1 MVEKTISQP
10 TDQQILI
17 GKLLRDAR
25 EAKGIAIE
33 DLAEKLHLLT
43 DVVRGIEQCD
53 FEEMPSRVFVRGY
66 VRNYARLVGLNAQEM
81 LDKFDQAHPED
92 LSHLQID
99 KTPHLPTDSPVASR
113 FAGVVT
119 WVTVLAIVIL
129 FVVWWYDYLTREE
142 AQESTAEQAV
152 VTKEVIAQSPVE
164 LAPLAESVTPP
175 AVVAEPIEEV
185 QAVELKQDVV
195 EPKVAVPVE
204 VAAVEPVIEP
214 QPVVAEP
221 MFIEPVQTPVIEEK
235 PIEVVEAKPQAP
247 VIPDVRLKLNGDCW
261 VIVKSDDD
269 SFKLVGL
276 YNTGYEKIFEGN
288 APYTIVLGN
297 YESAELWVRGKLYDL
312 TPHARGNVARFT
324 LTL

>member
-1 MVEKTISQP
+1 MVEKTITQP

-33 DLAEKLHLLT
+33 DMAEKLHLLT

-81 LDKFDQAHPED
+81 LDKFDQVHPED

-99 KTPHLPTDSPVASR
+99 KTPHLPTDSPVANR

-119 WVTVLAIVIL
+119 WLTVLAIVIL

-142 AQESTAEQAV
+142 TQENAAEQTVA
-152 VTKEVIAQSPVE
+152 TEEVIVQSPIE
-164 LAPLAESVTPP
+164 LAPREDNVTPSAFVAESTEDAP
-175 AVVAEPIEEV
+175 
-185 QAVELKQDVV
+185 AVELKQDVIESKVVVAVEAAPVEPVV
-195 EPKVAVPVE
+195 EPKPIVT
-204 VAAVEPVIEP
+204 EPMLIEP
-214 QPVVAEP
+214 AQA
-221 MFIEPVQTPVIEEK
+221 PVIEEK
-235 PIEVVEAKPQAP
+235 PVEVVEVQSQVPA
-247 VIPDVRLKLNGDCW
+247 IPDVRLKLNGNCW

-297 YESAELWVRGKLYDL
+297 YESAELWVRGELYDL

>member
-1 MVEKTISQP
+1 MVEETISQP

-33 DLAEKLHLLT
+33 DMAEKLHLLT

-99 KTPHLPTDSPVASR
+99 KSPHLPTDSPMASR
-113 FAGVVT
+113 FAGVMT

-129 FVVWWYDYLTREE
+129 FVVWWHGYLTREE
-142 AQESTAEQAV
+142 AKEITVEQFV
-152 VTKEVIAQSPVE
+152 ETEEVTVQAPVE
-164 LAPLAESVTPP
+164 LVPQVESLTPP
-175 AVVAEPIEEV
+175 VLAIETIEEAQAALPKNELSEPKIGLPTEAVLVGSVIEAQPIVAEP
-185 QAVELKQDVV
+185 L
-195 EPKVAVPVE
+195 
-204 VAAVEPVIEP
+204 
-214 QPVVAEP
+214 
-221 MFIEPVQTPVIEEK
+221 FIEPAQALVIEEQ
-235 PIEVVEAKPQAP
+235 PVEVVEAQPQVPA
-247 VIPDVRLKLNGDCW
+247 VPDVRLKLNGDCW

-276 YNTGYEKIFEGN
+276 YNNGYEKVFEGN

-297 YESAELWVRGKLYDL
+297 YESAELWVRGELYD
-312 TPHARGNVARFT
+312 
-324 LTL
+324 

>member
-1 MVEKTISQP
+1 MVEETITQP

-33 DLAEKLHLLT
+33 DMAGKLHLLT

-53 FEEMPSRVFVRGY
+53 FEEMPSRVYVRGY

-119 WVTVLAIVIL
+119 WLTVLAIVIL
-129 FVVWWYDYLTREE
+129 FVVWWYGYLTREE
-142 AQESTAEQAV
+142 AQEITAEQAV
-152 VTKEVIAQSPVE
+152 VTEEVIAQSPVE
-164 LAPLAESVTPP
+164 FVPQVESVALP

-185 QAVELKQDVV
+185 QAVELKQD
-195 EPKVAVPVE
+195 EIELKVAVPVE
-204 VAAVEPVIEP
+204 VAPVQPVIEL
-214 QPVVAEP
+214 QPVIAEP
-221 MFIEPVQTPVIEEK
+221 MFIEPAQAPVIEEK
-235 PIEVVEAKPQAP
+235 PVEVVEVQPQVPA
-247 VIPDVRLKLNGDCW
+247 IPDVRLKLNGDCW

-276 YNTGYEKIFEGN
+276 FNSGYEKIFEGN

-297 YESAELWVRGKLYDL
+297 YESAELWVRGELYDL

-324 LTL
+324 LVL

>member
-1 MVEKTISQP
+1 MVEETISQP

-33 DLAEKLHLLT
+33 DMAEKLHLLT

-92 LSHLQID
+92 LSHLRID
-99 KTPHLPTDSPVASR
+99 KSPHLPTDSPVASR
-113 FAGVVT
+113 FAGVMT

-129 FVVWWYDYLTREE
+129 FVVWWYGYLTREE
-142 AQESTAEQAV
+142 AKEITVEQSV
-152 VTKEVIAQSPVE
+152 ETEEVTVQAPVE
-164 LAPLAESVTPP
+164 LVPQVESLTPP
-175 AVVAEPIEEV
+175 VLAIETIEEAQAALPKNELTEPKIALPTEAALVDSVIEAQPIVAEP
-185 QAVELKQDVV
+185 L
-195 EPKVAVPVE
+195 
-204 VAAVEPVIEP
+204 
-214 QPVVAEP
+214 
-221 MFIEPVQTPVIEEK
+221 FIEPAQALVIEEK
-235 PIEVVEAKPQAP
+235 PVEVVEAQPQVPA
-247 VIPDVRLKLNGDCW
+247 VPDVRLKLNGDCW

-297 YESAELWVRGKLYDL
+297 YESAELWVRGELYDL
-312 TPHARGNVARFT
+312 TPHARGNVARLT

>member
-1 MVEKTISQP
+1 MVEETITQP

-33 DLAEKLHLLT
+33 DMAEKLHLLT

-92 LSHLQID
+92 LSHLKID
-99 KTPHLPTDSPVASR
+99 KTPHLPADSPAASR

-129 FVVWWYDYLTREE
+129 FVVWWYGYLTREE
-142 AQESTAEQAV
+142 AQGDSAEQGV
-152 VTKEVIAQSPVE
+152 VTEEVIVQLPVE
-164 LAPLAESVTPP
+164 LAPQAESVTPP
-175 AVVAEPIEEV
+175 ALVAEPIEEV
-185 QAVELKQDVV
+185 QDVELKQDVI
-195 EPKVAVPVE
+195 EPMSALPIETVPVE
-204 VAAVEPVIEP
+204 STIEA

-221 MFIEPVQTPVIEEK
+221 MFIEPAQASVIEEK
-235 PIEVVEAKPQAP
+235 PIVDVEAQPQVPA
-247 VIPDVRLKLNGDCW
+247 VPDVRLKLNGDCW

-276 YNTGYEKIFEGN
+276 YNSGYEKVFEGN

-297 YESAELWVRGKLYDL
+297 YESAELWVRGELYDL

>member
-1 MVEKTISQP
+1 MVEETISQP

-33 DLAEKLHLLT
+33 DMAEKLHLLT

-81 LDKFDQAHPED
+81 LDKYDQAHPED

-99 KTPHLPTDSPVASR
+99 KSPHLPTDSPVASR
-113 FAGVVT
+113 FAGVMT

-129 FVVWWYDYLTREE
+129 FVVWWYGYLTREE
-142 AQESTAEQAV
+142 AKEITVEQSV
-152 VTKEVIAQSPVE
+152 ETEEVTVQAPVE
-164 LAPLAESVTPP
+164 LVPQVESLTPP
-175 AVVAEPIEEV
+175 VLAIETIEEAQAALPKNELTEPKIALPTEAALVDSVIEAQPIVAEP
-185 QAVELKQDVV
+185 L
-195 EPKVAVPVE
+195 
-204 VAAVEPVIEP
+204 
-214 QPVVAEP
+214 
-221 MFIEPVQTPVIEEK
+221 FIEPAQALVIEEK
-235 PIEVVEAKPQAP
+235 PVEVVEAQPQVPA
-247 VIPDVRLKLNGDCW
+247 VPDVRLKLNGDCW

-297 YESAELWVRGKLYDL
+297 YESAELWVRGELYDL

>member
-1 MVEKTISQP
+1 MVEETMSQP

-33 DLAEKLHLLT
+33 DMAEKLHLLT

-113 FAGVVT
+113 FAGIVT
-119 WVTVLAIVIL
+119 WLTVLAIVIL
-129 FVVWWYDYLTREE
+129 FVVWWYGYLTREE
-142 AQESTAEQAV
+142 AKDTTAGQAV
-152 VTKEVIAQSPVE
+152 VTEEVIVQSPIE
-164 LAPLAESVTPP
+164 LAPLEESVTPP
-175 AVVAEPIEEV
+175 AFVAEPAEEA
-185 QAVELKQDVV
+185 QAVELKQDVI
-195 EPKVAVPVE
+195 EPKVVVPVE
-204 VAAVEPVIEP
+204 SVLEP

-221 MFIEPVQTPVIEEK
+221 MFIEPAQAPVIEEK
-235 PIEVVEAKPQAP
+235 PIEVVEAQPQAP

-261 VIVKSDDD
+261 VIVKSDDE

-297 YESAELWVRGKLYDL
+297 YESAELWVRGELYDL

-324 LTL
+324 LSL

>member
-1 MVEKTISQP
+1 MVEETISQP

-33 DLAEKLHLLT
+33 DMAEKLHLLT

-99 KTPHLPTDSPVASR
+99 KSPHLPTDSPVVSR
-113 FAGVVT
+113 FAGIMT

-129 FVVWWYDYLTREE
+129 FVVWWYGYLTREE
-142 AQESTAEQAV
+142 AKEITVEQSV
-152 VTKEVIAQSPVE
+152 ETEEVTVQAPVE
-164 LAPLAESVTPP
+164 LVPQVESLTPP
-175 AVVAEPIEEV
+175 VLAIETIEEAQAALPKNELTEPKIALPTEAALVDSVIEAQPIVAEP
-185 QAVELKQDVV
+185 L
-195 EPKVAVPVE
+195 
-204 VAAVEPVIEP
+204 
-214 QPVVAEP
+214 
-221 MFIEPVQTPVIEEK
+221 FIEPAQALVIEEK
-235 PIEVVEAKPQAP
+235 PVEVVEAQPQVPA
-247 VIPDVRLKLNGDCW
+247 VPDVRLKLNGDCW

-297 YESAELWVRGKLYDL
+297 YESAELWVRGELYDL

>member
-1 MVEKTISQP
+1 M
-10 TDQQILI
+10 
-17 GKLLRDAR
+17 
-25 EAKGIAIE
+25 
-33 DLAEKLHLLT
+33 AEKLHLLT

-99 KTPHLPTDSPVASR
+99 KSPHLPTDSPVASR
-113 FAGVVT
+113 FAGVMT

-129 FVVWWYDYLTREE
+129 FVVWWYGYLTREE
-142 AQESTAEQAV
+142 AKEITVEQSV
-152 VTKEVIAQSPVE
+152 ETEEVTVQAPVE
-164 LAPLAESVTPP
+164 LVPQVESLTPP
-175 AVVAEPIEEV
+175 VLAIETIEEAQAALPKNELTEPKIALPTEAALVDSVIEAQPIVAEP
-185 QAVELKQDVV
+185 L
-195 EPKVAVPVE
+195 
-204 VAAVEPVIEP
+204 
-214 QPVVAEP
+214 
-221 MFIEPVQTPVIEEK
+221 FIEPAQALVIEEK
-235 PIEVVEAKPQAP
+235 PVEVVEAQPQVPA
-247 VIPDVRLKLNGDCW
+247 VPDVRLKLNGDCW

-297 YESAELWVRGKLYDL
+297 YESAELWVRGELYDL

>member
-1 MVEKTISQP
+1 MVEETMSQP

-33 DLAEKLHLLT
+33 DMADKLHLLT

-113 FAGVVT
+113 FAGIVT
-119 WVTVLAIVIL
+119 WLTVLAIVIL
-129 FVVWWYDYLTREE
+129 FVVWWYGYLTREE
-142 AQESTAEQAV
+142 AKDITAEQAV
-152 VTKEVIAQSPVE
+152 VTEEVIVQSPIE
-164 LAPLAESVTPP
+164 LAPLESVPPP
-175 AVVAEPIEEV
+175 AFVAEPAEEA
-185 QAVELKQDVV
+185 QAVELTQDVI
-195 EPKVAVPVE
+195 EPKVVVPVE
-204 VAAVEPVIEP
+204 SVLEP

-221 MFIEPVQTPVIEEK
+221 MFIEPAQAPVIEEK
-235 PIEVVEAKPQAP
+235 PIEVVEAQPQVP

-261 VIVKSDDD
+261 VIVKSDDE

-297 YESAELWVRGKLYDL
+297 YESAELWVRGELYDL

-324 LTL
+324 LSL

>member
-1 MVEKTISQP
+1 MVEETISQP

-33 DLAEKLHLLT
+33 DMAEKLHLLT

-99 KTPHLPTDSPVASR
+99 KSPYLPTDSPVASR
-113 FAGVVT
+113 FAGVMT
-119 WVTVLAIVIL
+119 WVTVLAIIIL
-129 FVVWWYDYLTREE
+129 FVVWWYGYLTREE
-142 AQESTAEQAV
+142 AKEITVEQSV
-152 VTKEVIAQSPVE
+152 ETEEVTVQAPVE
-164 LAPLAESVTPP
+164 LVPQVESLTPP
-175 AVVAEPIEEV
+175 VLAIETIEEAQAALPKNELTEPKIALPTEAALVDSVIEAQPIVAEP
-185 QAVELKQDVV
+185 L
-195 EPKVAVPVE
+195 
-204 VAAVEPVIEP
+204 
-214 QPVVAEP
+214 
-221 MFIEPVQTPVIEEK
+221 FIEPAQALVIEEK
-235 PIEVVEAKPQAP
+235 PVEVVEAQPQVPA
-247 VIPDVRLKLNGDCW
+247 VPDVRLKLNGDCW

-297 YESAELWVRGKLYDL
+297 YESAELWVRGELYDL

>member
-1 MVEKTISQP
+1 MVEETMSQP

-17 GKLLRDAR
+17 GKLLRDSR

-33 DLAEKLHLLT
+33 DMAEKLHLLT

-113 FAGVVT
+113 FAGIVT
-119 WVTVLAIVIL
+119 WLTVLAIVIL
-129 FVVWWYDYLTREE
+129 FVVWWYGYLTREE
-142 AQESTAEQAV
+142 AKDITAEQAV
-152 VTKEVIAQSPVE
+152 VTEEVIVQSPIE
-164 LAPLAESVTPP
+164 LAPREESVTPP
-175 AVVAEPIEEV
+175 AFVAEPAEEA
-185 QAVELKQDVV
+185 QAVELKQDVI
-195 EPKVAVPVE
+195 EPKVVVPVE
-204 VAAVEPVIEP
+204 SILES

-221 MFIEPVQTPVIEEK
+221 MFIEPAQAPVIEEK
-235 PIEVVEAKPQAP
+235 PIEVVEAQPQAP

-261 VIVKSDDD
+261 VIVKSDDE

-297 YESAELWVRGKLYDL
+297 YESAELWVRGELYDL

>member
-1 MVEKTISQP
+1 MVEETISQP

-33 DLAEKLHLLT
+33 DMAEKLHLLT

-99 KTPHLPTDSPVASR
+99 KSPHLPTDSPVASR
-113 FAGVVT
+113 FAGVMT

-129 FVVWWYDYLTREE
+129 FVVWWYGYLTREE
-142 AQESTAEQAV
+142 AKDITVEQSV
-152 VTKEVIAQSPVE
+152 ETEEVTVQAPVE
-164 LAPLAESVTPP
+164 LVPQVESLTPP
-175 AVVAEPIEEV
+175 VLAIETIEEAQAALPKNELTEPKIALPTEAALVDSVIEAQPIVAEP
-185 QAVELKQDVV
+185 L
-195 EPKVAVPVE
+195 
-204 VAAVEPVIEP
+204 
-214 QPVVAEP
+214 
-221 MFIEPVQTPVIEEK
+221 FIEPAQALVIEEK
-235 PIEVVEAKPQAP
+235 PVEVVEAQPQVPA
-247 VIPDVRLKLNGDCW
+247 VPDVRLKLNGDCW

-297 YESAELWVRGKLYDL
+297 YESAELWVRGELYDL

>member
-1 MVEKTISQP
+1 MVEETISQP

-33 DLAEKLHLLT
+33 DMAEKLHLLT

-92 LSHLQID
+92 LSHLRID
-99 KTPHLPTDSPVASR
+99 KSPHLPTDSPVASR
-113 FAGVVT
+113 FAGVMT

-129 FVVWWYDYLTREE
+129 FVVWWYGYLTREE
-142 AQESTAEQAV
+142 AKEITVEQSV
-152 VTKEVIAQSPVE
+152 ETEEVTVQAPVE
-164 LAPLAESVTPP
+164 LVPQVESLTPP
-175 AVVAEPIEEV
+175 VLAIETIEEAQAALPKNELTEPKIALPTEAALVDSVIEAQPIVAEP
-185 QAVELKQDVV
+185 L
-195 EPKVAVPVE
+195 
-204 VAAVEPVIEP
+204 
-214 QPVVAEP
+214 
-221 MFIEPVQTPVIEEK
+221 FIEPAQALVIEEK
-235 PIEVVEAKPQAP
+235 PVEVVEAQPQVPA
-247 VIPDVRLKLNGDCW
+247 VPDVRLKLNGDCW

-297 YESAELWVRGKLYDL
+297 YESAELWVRGELYDL